1 VNASLASAEFST
13 GEVSRIARVTLRQ
26 LQWWD
31 ETGVLAVGRK
41 GRRRVWRAP
50 EVLEVLLA
58 AELRQKGLSLRV
70 VSRLLRAVGRS
81 LEELAEPLLQQ
92 RCGLYLLTD
101 GRTAH
106 LERDESAVIERL
118 KRARRPMLLVSIAD
132 HAARLRHFAA
142 EQPARASQLRRRA
155 ASNQLPLFG

>member
-1 VNASLASAEFST
+1 MNASLASAEFST

-31 ETGVLAVGRK
+31 ETGVLAVGRR

-58 AELRQKGLSLRV
+58 TELRRKGLSLRAA
-70 VSRLLRAVGRS
+70 SRLLRAARRS
-81 LEELAEPLLQQ
+81 LEELVEPLLEQQ
-92 RCGLYLLTD
+92 FKLFLLTD

-106 LERDESAVIERL
+106 LEREDRAVIERL
-118 KRARRPMLLVSIAD
+118 KTARRPMLLVSISD
-132 HAARLRHFAA
+132 HAARLRQFAA
-142 EQPARASQLRRRA
+142 EQMGRAPQQRRRA
-155 ASNQLPLFG
+155 AGNQLPLFG

>member
-1 VNASLASAEFST
+1 MNASLASAEFST

-58 AELRQKGLSLRV
+58 AELRRKGLSLRV
-70 VSRLLRAVGRS
+70 VSRLLRAARRS
-81 LEELAEPLLQQ
+81 LEELAEALLDQQ
-92 RCGLYLLTD
+92 SVLYLLTD
-101 GRTAH
+101 GRAAH
-106 LERDESAVIERL
+106 LERDEQAVIERL
-118 KRARRPMLLVSIAD
+118 KTARRPMLLVSISD
-132 HAARLRHFAA
+132 QAARLRHFAV
-142 EQPARASQLRRRA
+142 EQLARASEQRRRA
-155 ASNQLPLFG
+155 AANQLPLFG

>member
-1 VNASLASAEFST
+1 MNASLASAEFST

-58 AELRQKGLSLRV
+58 AELRRKGLSLRV
-70 VSRLLRAVGRS
+70 VSRLLRAARRP
-81 LEELAEPLLQQ
+81 LEELVEALLDQQ
-92 RCGLYLLTD
+92 SALYLLTD

-106 LERDESAVIERL
+106 LERDERAVIERL
-118 KRARRPMLLVSIAD
+118 KTARRPMLLVSVSD
-132 HAARLRHFAA
+132 QAARLRQFAR
-142 EQPARASQLRRRA
+142 EQLARASRQERRA
-155 ASNQLPLFG
+155 AADQLPLFG

>member
-1 VNASLASAEFST
+1 MNASLASAEFST

-41 GRRRVWRAP
+41 GRRRVWRAA

-58 AELRQKGLSLRV
+58 AELRRKGLSLRV
-70 VSRLLRAVGRS
+70 VSRLLRAARRS
-81 LEELAEPLLQQ
+81 LEELAEALLDQQ
-92 RCGLYLLTD
+92 SALYLLTD

-106 LERDESAVIERL
+106 LERDERAVIERL
-118 KRARRPMLLVSIAD
+118 KTARRPMLLVSVSD
-132 HAARLRHFAA
+132 QAARLRQFAR
-142 EQPARASQLRRRA
+142 EQLARASEQRRRA
-155 ASNQLPLFG
+155 TANQLPLFG